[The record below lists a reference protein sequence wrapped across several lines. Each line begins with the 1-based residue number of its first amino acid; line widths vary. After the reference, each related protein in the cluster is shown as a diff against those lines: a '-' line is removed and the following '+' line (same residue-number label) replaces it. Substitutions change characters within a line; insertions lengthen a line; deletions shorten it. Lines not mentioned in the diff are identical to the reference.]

1 MRGLL
6 FIGRIAFICN
16 LSFILCLI
24 LRHTHLTVPE
34 GFKEFIIITGWIMS
48 VILNIIFSFFVTIF
62 IKKKEKKLPVALI
75 AFNLFWLV
83 FQIVYYL
90 FIGK

>member
-6 FIGRIAFICN
+6 FLGRITFICN
-16 LSFILCLI
+16 LFFILCLL
-24 LRHTHLTVPE
+24 LRHTHFTVPQ

-48 VILNIIFSFFVTIF
+48 VILNIIFAFSLAIF
-62 IKKKEKKLPVALI
+62 IKKKEKGMQAGLF

-83 FQIVYYL
+83 FQVVYYL
-90 FIGK
+90 FIH